1 MLMLKARI
9 SRTHLI
15 SLFLVLVCA
24 LFAGTAQATTKVEFT
39 KQVVVASANSSAG
52 AQPSGLYQS
61 LNSSK
66 VAQGQNGTGG
76 GEGKPEDWESPTRV
90 SLGENPY
97 VYYLKSF
104 VRALWP
110 TASNL
115 LLWWF

>member
-66 VAQGQNGTGG
+66 VAQGQSSSGG
-76 GEGKPEDWESPTRV
+76 GEGKPEDWDSPSRLRV
-90 SLGENPY
+90 TPTYSRQVG
-97 VYYLKSF
+97 SQF
-104 VRALWP
+104 TSLWP
-110 TASNL
+110 TLLNL
-115 LLWWF
+115 LSWWY